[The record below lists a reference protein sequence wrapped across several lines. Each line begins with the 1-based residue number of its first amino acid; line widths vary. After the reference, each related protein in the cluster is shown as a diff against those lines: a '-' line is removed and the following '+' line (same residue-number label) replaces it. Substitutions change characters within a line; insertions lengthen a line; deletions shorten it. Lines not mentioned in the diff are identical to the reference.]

1 MPEMT
6 VRERCLDALHQQ
18 LLASLAPQGI
28 TVTRNRRR
36 RPDRKSMP
44 AIILIDGGHEPDFEG
59 RATHFWPFRL
69 TAYLEGHVAA
79 GRDEDLGAAASTLY
93 GQTLAAALADT
104 TLGNLAV
111 DIEEAGYA
119 QELVREEGTE
129 AGIVFALNLT
139 IIYAT
144 DDGDPYEPAP

>member
-18 LLASLAPQGI
+18 LLASLMPQGVM
-28 TVTRNRRR
+28 VTRNRRR

-79 GRDEDLGAAASTLY
+79 NRDEDLGAAASTLY
-93 GQTLAAALADT
+93 GQTLAAALTDT

-111 DIEEAGYA
+111 DIEEAGFA

-139 IIYAT
+139 ITYAT